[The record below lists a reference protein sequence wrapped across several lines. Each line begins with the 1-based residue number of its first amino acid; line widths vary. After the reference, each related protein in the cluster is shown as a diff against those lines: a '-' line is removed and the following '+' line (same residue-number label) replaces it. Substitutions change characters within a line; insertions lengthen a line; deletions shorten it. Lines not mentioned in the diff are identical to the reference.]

1 MKTEAL
7 TVDDVPITVEEAV
20 SQHQKGDRYIDP
32 ATGKW
37 LQLHIGREMRSHF
50 EFMRNQHQ
58 EAQRRLKLEVK

>member
-20 SQHQKGDRYIDP
+20 RQHQKGDRYIDP

-37 LQLHIGREMRSHF
+37 LQLHRCTTMRSHF
-50 EFMRNQHQ
+50 EFMRNQNQ
-58 EAQRRLKLEVK
+58 EAQRRLKLEQK